1 MPQSMTPRPRV
12 AAIRLNKQQ
21 IESIAPMCGDLRT
34 ADSLDGYLNDYSWT
48 ETDIT
53 ILGDGASVTRYVR
66 GHVLTVNPNGFRWT
80 GHSDSRQSGST
91 LDTHPTTEREL
102 QVTAACPERYKN
114 LAEELTRQLRRAE
127 NPLSM
132 LTPHAYSLNK
142 VSVLIETTSHL
153 AVASRFLFKNLT
165 ASRSPGAVALAL
177 PSRASLSAWFRVF
190 LDDLHDLDPA
200 RVPQAPPRLGNPSDW
215 YTPEERTLA
224 DQIAKIADKIEDL
237 QAKQDRITTD
247 LEAASKRADAGMRRA
262 LWADGDE
269 LVVAVGD
276 ILTELGF
283 DVRHMDAERQEG
295 EPKREDLR
303 LRLPERS
310 GWETLAEVKGY
321 SRGTRTNDARQI
333 REHRDHYI
341 KEEGRSPDLTLWIA
355 NPHRGMDPSSRNPPG
370 SNVGETA
377 ANVEAVHVLTTDLY
391 KLWTLVAT
399 DRLEKA
405 QAVQQLIGAT
415 PGLWSLP
422 EQGAEHMPESGS

>member
-1 MPQSMTPRPRV
+1 M
-12 AAIRLNKQQ
+12 
-21 IESIAPMCGDLRT
+21 
-34 ADSLDGYLNDYSWT
+34 
-48 ETDIT
+48 
-53 ILGDGASVTRYVR
+53 
-66 GHVLTVNPNGFRWT
+66 
-80 GHSDSRQSGST
+80 
-91 LDTHPTTEREL
+91 
-102 QVTAACPERYKN
+102 
-114 LAEELTRQLRRAE
+114 
-127 NPLSM
+127 
-132 LTPHAYSLNK
+132 
-142 VSVLIETTSHL
+142 
-153 AVASRFLFKNLT
+153 
-165 ASRSPGAVALAL
+165 
-177 PSRASLSAWFRVF
+177 
-190 LDDLHDLDPA
+190 
-200 RVPQAPPRLGNPSDW
+200 
-215 YTPEERTLA
+215 A
-224 DQIAKIADKIEDL
+224 DQIAKIADKVEDL

-269 LVVAVGD
+269 LVIAVGD

-377 ANVEAVHVLTTDLY
+377 AIIEAVHVLTTDLY
-391 KLWTLVAT
+391 RLWTLVAT